1 MPRADGQS
9 SNRYRRIA
17 RACARVYR
25 VVYMEKKK
33 KWGYYLFSPPTPAH
47 SLYRSSMV
55 RARDRVRVCARAMS
69 PYSIFFFFPSKYS
82 VRHRNSIIDN
92 NRLDDFV
99 SSIFSSRHLPYT
111 SVRIFTSVISLQ
123 SDTYGSS
130 SAVLS
135 RVRCSAVRVNAAG
148 GKPFFF
154 FFSLYVAA
162 QACVVVSIHRT
173 MRARRNR
180 TVRSQ
185 KRLRARGDDAFRF
198 LTPHDEYSRKEEDK
212 KKKKKHF

>member
-17 RACARVYR
+17 ARVCACIQSGIYG
-25 VVYMEKKK
+25 KKK

-154 FFSLYVAA
+154 FFPSTSQRKRALSCLY
-162 QACVVVSIHRT
+162 
-173 MRARRNR
+173 
-180 TVRSQ
+180 TVRCV
-185 KRLRARGDDAFRF
+185 RDAIVRCDRRSDYVRVETTRF
-198 LTPHDEYSRKEEDK
+198 V
-212 KKKKKHF
+212 F